1 MYPKHVHSE
10 TNPSPWARYTAGL
23 DQRRHADP
31 ETVRRAFLWREK
43 HQVRRDA
50 TLSLQGNRYQVDPR
64 YAGRTLELRFD
75 PFDLTQVELHLGG
88 TLVGLATV
96 MIQLHQRHLA
106 VAHLATEPPDSP
118 KPKSSLDYLAAGLD
132 FNRYLVVY
140 LANPTTGMTGVS
152 RAPHSARL

>member
-1 MYPKHVHSE
+1 M
-10 TNPSPWARYTAGL
+10 
-23 DQRRHADP
+23 
-31 ETVRRAFLWREK
+31 
-43 HQVRRDA
+43 
-50 TLSLQGNRYQVDPR
+50 
-64 YAGRTLELRFD
+64 RFD